1 MSYGSA
7 NSEGKVTVMSRMKPP
22 ELECIEDY
30 RRRFVDAEYWQPY
43 VAEVCSRHGLAMSS
57 PTPFGLR
64 RKTLPEVGIPGTYP
78 VFIVD
83 RRWIIKFFG
92 RLFNGGDVFL
102 AELDAHTIALEAG
115 DIPVPALIA
124 HGMLFDGNAEWSWP
138 YMVFEFLPGE
148 SLSKVRDRI
157 SFTNMVAIARSLGQ
171 IVSRLHAS
179 LPNGKFLKPNWDGY
193 SSLLDRTRA
202 DCAQRHR
209 QWGDLPGL
217 MVSQIDDFIPPIEK
231 LVPKS
236 DTPRFLHGDLTADH
250 VLVENVGSD
259 WRIRAL
265 IDFGDAIV
273 GDPLFE
279 LIALRLDPSVPSQA
293 QDSRAGLFQND
304 KELLK
309 VFVQTYQ
316 PPIHLDEARAQK
328 LMCLCLLHPFNV
340 FSGFF
345 AKHPEAA
352 RLTSLADLAT
362 WLWEI

>member
-1 MSYGSA
+1 MYYMCQRMSDGSA

-30 RRRFVDAEYWQPY
+30 RQRFVDAEYWRPY
-43 VAEVCSRHGLAMSS
+43 VAEVCGRHSLAM
-57 PTPFGLR
+57 

-78 VFIVD
+78 VFIID

-102 AELDAHTIALEAG
+102 AELDAHTSALEAG

-148 SLSKVRDRI
+148 SLSKVRTRV
-157 SFTNMVAIARSLGQ
+157 SFTNMVVIARGLGQ
-171 IVSRLHAS
+171 IVSRLHS
-179 LPNGKFLKPNWDGY
+179 LPVPNGNFLKPNWDGY
-193 SSLLDRTRA
+193 SSLLDKTRI

-217 MVSQIDDFIPPIEK
+217 MVSQIDKFIPPIEK
-231 LVPKS
+231 LVPKA

-250 VLVENVGSD
+250 VLVENVGPD

-265 IDFGDAIV
+265 IDFGDAMV

-279 LIALRLDPSVPSQA
+279 LIALPLD
-293 QDSRAGLFQND
+293 LFQSD

-316 PPIHLDEARAQK
+316 PPIHLDETRAQK

-352 RLTSLADLAT
+352 RLTSLADFAM